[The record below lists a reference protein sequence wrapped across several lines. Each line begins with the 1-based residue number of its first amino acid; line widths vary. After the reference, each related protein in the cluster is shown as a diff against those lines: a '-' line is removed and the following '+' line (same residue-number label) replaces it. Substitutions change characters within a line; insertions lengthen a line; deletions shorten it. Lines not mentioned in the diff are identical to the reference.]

1 MNNRTLAGIITGLIY
16 GVAIL
21 WGAIYQTLPVGGL
34 IILATAAV
42 GLGGLI
48 GGALLFL
55 MIAVC
60 PVEERK
66 EAQLPE
72 SPEEYRAAA

>member
-34 IILATAAV
+34 IILATALSDL
-42 GLGGLI
+42 LGD
-48 GGALLFL
+48 
-55 MIAVC
+55 
-60 PVEERK
+60 
-66 EAQLPE
+66 
-72 SPEEYRAAA
+72 